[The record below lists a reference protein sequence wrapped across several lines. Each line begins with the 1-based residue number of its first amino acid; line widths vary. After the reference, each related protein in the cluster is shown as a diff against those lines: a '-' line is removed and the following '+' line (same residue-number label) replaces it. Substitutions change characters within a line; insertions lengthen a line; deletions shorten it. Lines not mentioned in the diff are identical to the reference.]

1 MSLSRMFARP
11 LIAAGI
17 LYGAQNALRHTD
29 DLAPKAAAVT
39 DKVVPAAKK
48 AVPQARVIPD
58 DPATLVRINAGVQ
71 IAASL
76 ALATGR
82 APRLSAGL
90 LTASLVP
97 TTIAGHAFWAESD
110 PDAKRTQQMA
120 FFKNLSIIGGL
131 LITSGDTD
139 GRPGVAWRARRA
151 GKDARREATHLASAA
166 KHEARLARAKS
177 PIG

>member
-151 GKDARREATHLASAA
+151 GKDARREATHLA
-166 KHEARLARAKS
+166 RLARAKS

>member
-1 MSLSRMFARP
+1 MSLSRMIARP
-11 LIAAGI
+11 LIAAGVV
-17 LYGAQNALRHTD
+17 YGAQNALRHTD
-29 DLAPKAAAVT
+29 DLAPRAATVT

-71 IAASL
+71 IVASL

-82 APRLSAGL
+82 APRLSAGV

-97 TTIAGHAFWAESD
+97 STIAGHAFWSESD
-110 PDAKRTQQMA
+110 PDLKRIQTVA

-131 LITSGDTD
+131 LIASGDTD
-139 GRPGVAWRARRA
+139 GRPGVAWRARRVS
-151 GKDARREATHLASAA
+151 KDARREASHLAASA
-166 KHEARLARAKS
+166 KQEARLVRAKS
-177 PIG
+177 PVG

>member
-1 MSLSRMFARP
+1 MSLSRMIARP

-17 LYGAQNALRHTD
+17 IYGAQTALRNTEA
-29 DLAPKAAAVT
+29 LAPKAAKVT
-39 DKVVPAAKK
+39 DKVVPAAKRV
-48 AVPQARVIPD
+48 VPQAGFIPD

-71 IAASL
+71 IVAAL

-82 APRLSAGL
+82 APRLSSTV

-110 PDAKRTQQMA
+110 PAAKQAQTML
-120 FFKNLSIIGGL
+120 FFKNLSMIGGL
-131 LITSGDTD
+131 LVASGDTE
-139 GRPGVAWRARRA
+139 GRPGVAWRTKHA
-151 GKDARREATHLASAA
+151 GKDARREAKHLAASA
-166 KHEARLARAKS
+166 KQEARLVRAKS

>member
-29 DLAPKAAAVT
+29 DLAPKAATVT

-82 APRLSAGL
+82 AHLLHRHRTLSVWPSGPRQTMPPLSVEID
-90 LTASLVP
+90 TVP
-97 TTIAGHAFWAESD
+97 
-110 PDAKRTQQMA
+110 
-120 FFKNLSIIGGL
+120 
-131 LITSGDTD
+131 
-139 GRPGVAWRARRA
+139 
-151 GKDARREATHLASAA
+151 
-166 KHEARLARAKS
+166 
-177 PIG
+177 